1 MLQYFLIFVLIP
13 LGLVAALALFI
24 AAIVYAFKRRRRPA
38 LISLAVSVISLILAG
53 SSFVYLIV
61 AGVIWG
67 VTTASESISHGV
79 GSVQT
84 QIEESRQKDALW
96 KRHISTLK
104 SFTDPATLL
113 EADTRFWEDAGDA
126 DHRRAPLVYPYRLET
141 AGSLDWGFITRYEP
155 PAQSQP
161 AAARPVLNENI
172 NRLRTDGTFLLYET
186 VTGTFGILEYRTGD
200 NEAFKSREAL
210 LIAASER
217 GYKGSSTMLSVKTC
231 IETPFM
237 AEPAGEHSAT
247 NPRATH
253 E

>member
-13 LGLVAALALFI
+13 LGLVAGLALLI
-24 AAIVYAFKRRRRPA
+24 AAVVYAFKRRRRPA
-38 LISLAVSVISLILAG
+38 LISLALLAISLILAG

-67 VTTASESISHGV
+67 VTTATEGISHGV

-84 QIEESRQKDALW
+84 RLDESRQKDALW
-96 KRHISTLK
+96 KRHVSALK

-113 EADTRFWEDAGDA
+113 EADPRFWEDAGDA

-161 AAARPVLNENI
+161 ASARPVTDENI
-172 NRLRTDGTFLLYET
+172 TRLRTDGTLLLYET
-186 VTGTFGILEYRTGD
+186 VTGSFGILEYRTGNID
-200 NEAFKSREAL
+200 TFKSRDAL
-210 LIAASER
+210 FAAASER
-217 GYKGSSTMLSVKTC
+217 GYKGSTTLLSVKTC

-237 AEPAGEHSAT
+237 AEPMIERPA
-247 NPRATH
+247 H